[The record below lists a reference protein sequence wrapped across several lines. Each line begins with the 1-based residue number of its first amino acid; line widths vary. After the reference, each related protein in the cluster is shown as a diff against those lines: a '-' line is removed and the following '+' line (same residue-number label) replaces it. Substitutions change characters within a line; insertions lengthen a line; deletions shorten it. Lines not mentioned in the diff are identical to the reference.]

1 MLSLLCNSQSQWLPS
16 SDSSS
21 RLRRPA
27 APPPWLVFNTWSVL
41 CRLTWSPTDSGCHD
55 FNLMSVKLIMINN
68 HLTSPPPHHLSET
81 LICFCSIIYITCCV
95 ILSLFI
101 FLFLPLRGDSLSL
114 LRGNK
119 SIKQPREAFSQFAST
134 LKAGPKVAA
143 NPAHQTAASRHAE
156 AHVWDSGR
164 IQQRLTFTRRAA
176 DKSFRILADI
186 SATRSANKPHLVLN
200 KFRQAAARR
209 REGFSRCEPRRRRT
223 EESRKPKTS

>member
-1 MLSLLCNSQSQWLPS
+1 M
-16 SDSSS
+16 
-21 RLRRPA
+21 
-27 APPPWLVFNTWSVL
+27 
-41 CRLTWSPTDSGCHD
+41 TWSPTDSGCHD

-101 FLFLPLRGDSLSL
+101 FLFLPLRGNSLFL

-156 AHVWDSGR
+156 AHVWE
-164 IQQRLTFTRRAA
+164 
-176 DKSFRILADI
+176 
-186 SATRSANKPHLVLN
+186 
-200 KFRQAAARR
+200 AAASSSASPLPG
-209 REGFSRCEPRRRRT
+209 ELQINHSESSPTSQPPEALISRIW
-223 EESRKPKTS
+223 S